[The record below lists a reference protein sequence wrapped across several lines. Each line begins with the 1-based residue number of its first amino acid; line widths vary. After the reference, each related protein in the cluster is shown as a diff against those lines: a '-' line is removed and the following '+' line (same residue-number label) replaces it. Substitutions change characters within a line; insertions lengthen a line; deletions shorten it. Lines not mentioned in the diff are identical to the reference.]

1 MGQECPQRK
10 CGLTAKRG
18 TTVERHSR
26 DRATTAPTCQPCLH
40 GHWEEF
46 PLEQACPSPRQLAA
60 ICHHHR
66 HFCTHTSCGHQPLL
80 GLSKCALISCC
91 FGLPVPWAENRW
103 HPGRCGPK
111 PKLSSKRG
119 MTKVKEWKSLCPPVH
134 ATDQIPAITLI
145 NLAPVEQLNRQ

>member
-1 MGQECPQRK
+1 MSLEEVRSDYRTRHHWWVAFKRQGHHCPYLLAPASMGTRRNFHQSEHVQVWGSWLPF
-10 CGLTAKRG
+10 AI
-18 TTVERHSR
+18 TT
-26 DRATTAPTCQPCLH
+26 DT
-40 GHWEEF
+40 F
-46 PLEQACPSPRQLAA
+46 
-60 ICHHHR
+60 
-66 HFCTHTSCGHQPLL
+66 THTPVVATIPLL

-134 ATDQIPAITLI
+134 ATDQIAAITLI
-145 NLAPVEQLNRQ
+145 NLAPVE